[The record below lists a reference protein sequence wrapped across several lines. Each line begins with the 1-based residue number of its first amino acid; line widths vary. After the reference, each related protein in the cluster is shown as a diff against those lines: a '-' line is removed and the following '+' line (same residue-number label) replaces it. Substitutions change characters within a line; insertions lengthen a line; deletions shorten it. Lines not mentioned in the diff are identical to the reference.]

1 MEKPIV
7 FAPNHSLVLNPH
19 NLRRVYGVTI
29 DFEKTGDSK
38 QSLRFEIEVIAK
50 KNNKNNTWLFQF
62 DRRHLFINGKKPD
75 TIADKLA
82 FECGQII
89 YPLQI
94 QVPGDWS
101 TKIIKSRPL
110 AIEQLNT
117 LENEIK
123 ILYKSSFLD
132 TYFSKTWDTVNNPD
146 KYLRAVEQNLFL
158 SFFFAPLYRQYN
170 ALKDSATTIMN
181 IPIVPFC
188 RPIEYTLK
196 QKVLPKYTRFNTITI
211 TQQGKIT
218 DSRTQK
224 DISHKLN
231 EPVFTGK
238 GQSKKLEGELIAKYE
253 LHKETNVLHSLT
265 AEADINLEKDK
276 KLAFQIQAYYLVNRD
291 KIAAQSNFITIP
303 KLKPSKNG

>member
-1 MEKPIV
+1 MQKSVV
-7 FAPNHSLVLNPH
+7 FTPDHSLALNPH
-19 NLRRVYGVTI
+19 SLRRVYGVTI
-29 DFEKTGDSK
+29 DFEKTGEPR
-38 QSLRFEIEVIAK
+38 QTLRFEIEVLAK
-50 KNNKNNTWLFQF
+50 KVKEKNSWMFQF
-62 DRRHLFINGKKPD
+62 DRRHLYINEENPD
-75 TIADKLA
+75 TISEKLA

-94 QVPGDWS
+94 QVSSNWA
-101 TKIIKSRPL
+101 TKVIKSRPL
-110 AIEQLNT
+110 AIKQLNT
-117 LENEIK
+117 LENETK
-123 ILYKSSFLD
+123 LLYKSSMID
-132 TYFSKTWDTVNNPD
+132 RYFSKAYDSVNHPE

-158 SFFFAPLYRQYN
+158 SFFFAPLYQQYN
-170 ALKDSATTIMN
+170 RLTNSATTIMN

-188 RPIEYTLK
+188 SPIEYTLE
-196 QKVLPKYTRFNTITI
+196 QKVSPKYTRFNTITV

-291 KIAAQSNFITIP
+291 KIAAQSDFITIP